1 MNNVVSNPFGSSAPQ
16 AAGSSAATSDHH
28 RAIAEIQA
36 AMVIAQQNPRNQIA
50 AMDRILN
57 SCTRPSLANAAIYNY
72 AKGGQDVS
80 GPTVR
85 LAETIAQ
92 QWGNI
97 KFGFSEMSRGQDR
110 DGVGYSDVKAF
121 AWDLETNTERP
132 LNFRVRHWIDTKS
145 GGRKTR
151 DEREI
156 YELVANMAQR
166 RVRSCVL
173 SIIPGDVTEA
183 AVDQCAVTMHA
194 TADTSQEAVQ
204 KLVSA
209 FASIGVTKAQVEA
222 RIQRRIDAIQ
232 PAQIVSLRKIYASI
246 KDGMS
251 GPDDWF
257 SAEQDD
263 RAKKTGAQGLK
274 SVVNPGAARKDEPSD
289 AEESD
294 RLNPDEKQ
302 PQTVPQQM
310 PKEDPATQ
318 SDWSEEDEANARAA
332 EAAEAAEQQRQQPA
346 APRQRRERGSMGV
359 E

>member
-57 SCTRPSLANAAIYNY
+57 SCTRPSLANAAIYSY

-80 GPTVR
+80 GPTIR

-97 KFGFSEMSRGQDR
+97 KFGFSELSRGQDR

-274 SVVNPGAARKDEPSD
+274 SVVNPGAARKDGPSD
-289 AEESD
+289 AEESE
-294 RLNPDEKQ
+294 RMNPDEKQ

-310 PKEDPATQ
+310 PKREADPAQ

-332 EAAEAAEQQRQQPA
+332 EVAEAAEQQRP

>member
-1 MNNVVSNPFGSSAPQ
+1 MNELVSNPFGSNGTA
-16 AAGSSAATSDHH
+16 SSGNAVALSDHH

-36 AMVIAQQNPRNQIA
+36 AMMIAQAHPRNQIA

-57 SCTRPSLANAAIYNY
+57 ACTRPSLANSAVYTY
-72 AKGGQDVS
+72 AKGGSNVN
-80 GPTVR
+80 GPSIR

-97 KFGFSEMSRGQDR
+97 KFGFSEMSRGTER
-110 DGVGYSDVKAF
+110 DGVGFSDVKAF

-145 GGRKTR
+145 GGRRTR

-166 RVRSCVL
+166 RVRSCIL
-173 SIIPGDVTEA
+173 SIVPGDVTEA
-183 AVDQCAVTMHA
+183 ALDQCSVTMHA
-194 TADTSQEAVQ
+194 TADTSPEAVQ

-209 FASIGVTKAQVEA
+209 FSAMGVTKTQIET
-222 RIQRRIDAIQ
+222 RIQRRLDAIQ

-251 GPDDWF
+251 DTESWFPADDGQQ
-257 SAEQDD
+257 S
-263 RAKKTGAQGLK
+263 AKKGAQGLK
-274 SVVNPGAARKDEPSD
+274 DLVMEKPAEP
-289 AEESD
+289 APQEQIEQ
-294 RLNPDEKQ
+294 KQ
-302 PQTVPQQM
+302 PVAVPQQTSM
-310 PKEDPATQ
+310 RPEVGAEWRPDP
-318 SDWSEEDEANARAA
+318 EEEAAIRAA
-332 EAAEAAEQQRQQPA
+332 EQAEAQQSVPEQDTA
-346 APRQRRERGSMGV
+346 ARSLRDRGGRKRGGLGL